1 MAQTHS
7 PDANIYF
14 VPHQSK
20 WPFVGSI
27 AMFVTMLGVAS
38 WLNDV

>member
-1 MAQTHS
+1 MANASS

-14 VPHQSK
+14 VPHSSK

-27 AMFVTMLGVAS
+27 AMFITMFGVAS
-38 WLNDV
+38 